1 MIKKANFAVAALVAS
16 VSFLPAAACQSGSLA
31 TTTSARTRRSKGEAR
46 AGRQSEGGRAPEF
59 HAEHMQMMQQTTDQ
73 MQAIK
78 PQAGMTT
85 ATRELDQ
92 EHQKLMD
99 DML

>member
-1 MIKKANFAVAALVAS
+1 
-16 VSFLPAAACQSGSLA
+16 
-31 TTTSARTRRSKGEAR
+31 
-46 AGRQSEGGRAPEF
+46 
-59 HAEHMQMMQQTTDQ
+59 MMQQTTDQ